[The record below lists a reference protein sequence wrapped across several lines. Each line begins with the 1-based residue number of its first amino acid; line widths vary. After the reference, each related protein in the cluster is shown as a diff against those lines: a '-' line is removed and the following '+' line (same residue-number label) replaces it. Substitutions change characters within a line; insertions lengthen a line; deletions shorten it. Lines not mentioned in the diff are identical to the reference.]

1 MSLPDPKRPQV
12 APEFDAKMSK
22 EEDEAIYSDAL
33 MDSQASP
40 KIDLM
45 RLGEAVEALN
55 DYVAPVLQ
63 NMHFGIAESD
73 GCMVVMAMNVETQT
87 VMRYI
92 PLEEVIAIGRS
103 LERLRSLALRKK

>member
-12 APEFDAKMSK
+12 APESDAKWTSD
-22 EEDEAIYSDAL
+22 EDEEISGEGLIDL
-33 MDSQASP
+33 PESP

-45 RLGEAVEALN
+45 QLGVAVEALN
-55 DYVAPVLQ
+55 DYVSPVLQ
-63 NMHFGIAESD
+63 NTHFAIAESD
-73 GCMVVMAMNVETQT
+73 GCVVVMAINVETQT

-103 LERLRSLALRKK
+103 LERLRKLALRKK